1 VADEQGAVEAPIR
14 PNSKFGV
21 RKREAYL
28 QLLREGSRRHAAA
41 RSIGVAPSTV
51 SRFAREHADFALAIE
66 EAEMEA
72 NQIVEDALFQAAAS
86 GNVIACQVWLYN
98 RDPDRWMDMRRI
110 GVNAQVTGE
119 VEHRHSIDTAH
130 LDDEI
135 ERALDRL
142 LGEARTNMVAKGEMA
157 PLGPDQRRPALEAA
171 ANVVDS
177 VVIDG
182 SLVEG

>member
-1 VADEQGAVEAPIR
+1 MAASRFGAV
-14 PNSKFGV
+14 
-21 RKREAYL
+21 KREEYL

-51 SRFAREHADFALAIE
+51 ARYAREHAEFARAIE

-110 GVNAQVTGE
+110 GVNAQVSGE
-119 VEHRHSIDTAH
+119 VEHRHTIDTDH
-130 LDDEI
+130 LDVEI
-135 ERALDRL
+135 ERALDKL
-142 LGEARTNMVAKGEMA
+142 LGEARTNMLAKGELP
-157 PLGPDQRRPALEAA
+157 PLGPDERRPALDAA
-171 ANVVDS
+171 AQVVDA
-177 VVIDG
+177 VVLD
-182 SLVEG
+182 SSTQLVE